1 MSRPAEDAPGGTG
14 VATPAGR
21 SEFAAFIADLTE
33 VLHPLT
39 DPDEIQATA
48 ARLLGQRLATD
59 RCAYAAAEADED
71 HFTITGDYTRGDMPH
86 IVGRFAMAQ
95 FGADVLRLMRENRAY
110 VVHDVIAD
118 PRVTAADM
126 VAYRATQIAAV
137 ICVPLHKDGRFV
149 AAMAVHQRTPRVW
162 TADEVD
168 VVRTVVHR
176 CWESAERARAIRGLR
191 ESEARFRALFFAIDE
206 GYCLGEIVLDA
217 GDRPV
222 DYRFLEINPRF
233 EAMTGLVDAVG
244 HTAHELMPDLEPH
257 WVETYARVALEGET
271 VRFESG
277 SEAMGRWFDVWAGP
291 VEPRGRFALVFK
303 DVTERRRA
311 ELALRESEVAE
322 RHARERAELLADLV
336 AGLDATEGVA
346 PRAQRLA
353 DLLVPRAGD
362 LAAVWVGGGS
372 GRIVAVAHG
381 DETTRRRLAGLI
393 AAHLDGTPAG
403 TGGAPA
409 LVHASAG
416 SAPAA
421 DPLAAS
427 LAAAGV
433 HSLVSAPLD
442 MGEDAT
448 ATLLLGMTDASR
460 PPLGEDDLRLA
471 REIADRAGVVLAR
484 ARLRDEEHRIALRL
498 QRALLPAA
506 VPQRP
511 DVGIAA
517 RYEAGD
523 DLLEVGGDWYD
534 AFELPCGRVGLTVG
548 DVVGHGIEAAT
559 AMGRLRTALAALAP
573 HADGP
578 GWLLTHLAEFA
589 AGPDGVDFAT
599 ACFAIL
605 EPSTGRLR
613 YASAG
618 HPPMLVVGP
627 DGASEWLDA
636 AGSPPLFGPTGRNR
650 PEAEAMLP
658 PGATLVLYSDGLV
671 ERRRE
676 RLSTGLAR
684 LQTVARAAAGGTP
697 QQMCD
702 RLVTGMTGDRSSE
715 DDLVVLCVR
724 RTAVA
729 VRRFARTFAAASEAL
744 APLRADVRA
753 WLGEGGVAP
762 ARQRSLLLALGEA
775 TTNAVEH
782 AYHGRPAGTVEVE
795 IEQEGDQVLRVRVRD
810 RGAWREGS
818 QPRDRGKGIGMMSAV
833 CRDLDIAKDGDGT
846 TVTFGIDARGPRP

>member
-1 MSRPAEDAPGGTG
+1 MSTPGDRG
-14 VATPAGR
+14 
-21 SEFAAFIADLTE
+21 EFASFIADLTE

-39 DPDEIQATA
+39 DPDEIHATT
-48 ARLLGQRLATD
+48 ARLLGQRLGTD
-59 RCAYAAAEADED
+59 RCAYAGAEADED

-110 VVHDVIAD
+110 VVHDVMAD
-118 PRVTAADM
+118 VRVTEADR

-137 ICVPLHKDGRFV
+137 ICVPLHKEGRFV

-162 TADEVD
+162 TATEVD
-168 VVRTVVHR
+168 LVRTVVHR
-176 CWESAERARAIRGLR
+176 CWESAERARAIRRLS
-191 ESEARFRALFFAIDE
+191 ESEARFRALFSAIDE
-206 GYCLGEIVLDA
+206 GYCLAEMVLDDD
-217 GDRPV
+217 GRPV

-233 EAMTGLVDAVG
+233 EAMTGLVDAAG
-244 HTAHELMPDLEPH
+244 RTAYEMRPDLEPH

-271 VRFESG
+271 LRFENG

-303 DVTERRRA
+303 DVTGRRRA
-311 ELALRESEVAE
+311 EQALRASEVAE

-336 AGLDATEGVA
+336 DGLDAAEGVA
-346 PRAQRLA
+346 SRAQRLA
-353 DLLVPRAGD
+353 ELLVPRVGD
-362 LAAVWVGGGS
+362 LAAVWVDGGP
-372 GRIVAVAHG
+372 GRIVAVAHD
-381 DETTRRRLAGLI
+381 DETARRRLAALI
-393 AAHLDGTPAG
+393 ESHLDGTPAA
-403 TGGAPA
+403 GGDVPA
-409 LVHASAG
+409 LVDASAG
-416 SAPAA
+416 PEPPAGA
-421 DPLAAS
+421 LVAA
-427 LAAAGV
+427 LTAAGV
-433 HSLVSAPLD
+433 RSLVSAPLD
-442 MGEDAT
+442 MGDDAT
-448 ATLLLGMTDASR
+448 ATLLLGVTEASR
-460 PPLGEDDLRLA
+460 PALAEGDLHLA

-498 QRALLPAA
+498 QRALLPAG
-506 VPQRP
+506 VLQRP

-534 AFELPCGRVGLTVG
+534 AFELPGGRVGLTVG

-605 EPSTGRLR
+605 DPSTGRLR

-627 DGASEWLDA
+627 DGESTWLDA
-636 AGSPPLFGPTGRNR
+636 AGSPPLFGRAARDR
-650 PEAEAMLP
+650 PEAETVLA

-684 LQTVARAAAGGTP
+684 LRAVARAAAGGTP

-724 RTAVA
+724 RAA
-729 VRRFARTFAAASEAL
+729 AGVRRFARTLDARPDGL
-744 APLRADVRA
+744 APLRDDVRT
-753 WLGEGGVAP
+753 WLRAGSVAP
-762 ARQRSLLLALGEA
+762 PRQRDLLLALGEA
-775 TTNAVEH
+775 STNAVEH
-782 AYHGRPAGTVEVE
+782 AYRGRRAGTVEVE
-795 IEQEGDQVLRVRVRD
+795 IEQEGDDVLRVQVRD
-810 RGAWREGS
+810 RGGWREEP
-818 QPRDRGKGIGMMSAV
+818 QPGDRGKGIGLMSAV
-833 CRDLDIAKDGDGT
+833 CRDLDIARHEDGT
-846 TVTFGIDARGPRP
+846 TVTFRIDAHGTRP